1 MNQIINKQGNNLRVL
16 AIVQARMSSTRLPG
30 KVLKK
35 IGGTPLIS
43 LLFTR
48 LSKSLLIDQIIVACT
63 DNPKDDALVEY
74 LEDQK
79 IDYYRGDE
87 QDVLKRYYDCASQ
100 LQPQYIIRITADCPF
115 IDASIVDACIEEI
128 LENNHDYVSNTGIR
142 SYPDGLDVAVFKFSA
157 LEEAYNN
164 CKDPFG
170 REHVTPYMKESDHI
184 QKCNVQNDIDFSNIR
199 ITIDEAA
206 DLQVIR
212 NIYNHM
218 NNNDFSWKE
227 IIELMKKK
235 PEIFAKNSIIKRN
248 EGSKMTN
255 AEKLWKRAK
264 TIIPGG
270 NHLLS
275 KRPEQFA
282 PNLWPAYYSKAKGY
296 EIWDLD
302 NKKYKDMSIMGVGTN
317 ILGYSNDEI
326 DAEVIKSLKS
336 GNMSTLN
343 CPEEVYLA
351 ERLLEINEWAD
362 MVRFA
367 RTGGEA
373 NAIAVRISRAATS
386 KSKVA
391 ICGYHGW
398 HDWYLSAN
406 LQSEENLGNHHLKGI
421 YTAGVPKELEG
432 TSLTFR
438 YNNFRELEKIV
449 SENDI
454 GTIKMEVMRNEKP
467 KDNFLH
473 KVRKLA
479 TEKNI
484 VLIFDECTSG
494 FRETL
499 GGLYKKYDVQPDM
512 VLFGK
517 AMGNGYP
524 ITGVVGK
531 KEIMDHTQDTF
542 ISSTFWTERAG
553 PTAAIKTLEVME
565 RERSWEYITE
575 LGKYINS
582 AWKDIA
588 KRNELEIDIFGLSS
602 ITKYTLKTKNEFI
615 KYKTLITQEMLK
627 RGFLA
632 TNSVYVSFAH
642 DKKLVD
648 EYIDNLDEVFSII
661 SKCENTDLD
670 IDELLDGEVCH
681 VDFTRLN

>member
-1 MNQIINKQGNNLRVL
+1 MEKKQSNALKVL

-35 IGGTPLIS
+35 IGDTPLIS
-43 LLFTR
+43 LLVGR
-48 LSKSLLIDQIIVACT
+48 LSKSLLTDQVIIACT
-63 DNPKDDALVEY
+63 NNSKDDALVDY
-74 LEDQK
+74 LENEK
-79 IDYYRGDE
+79 IDYFRGDE
-87 QDVLKRYYDCASQ
+87 KDVLKRYYDCASQ
-100 LQPQYIIRITADCPF
+100 HQPEYIIRITADCPF
-115 IDASIVDACIEEI
+115 IDASIVDACVEEI
-128 LENNHDYVSNTGIR
+128 LENNHDYVSNTQIR
-142 SYPDGLDVAVFKFSA
+142 SYPDGLDVAVFKFSV
-157 LEEAYNN
+157 LKEAHNN

-184 QKCNVQNDIDFSNIR
+184 QKFNIQNDIDFSRIR
-199 ITIDEAA
+199 ITVDEAA

-218 NNNDFSWKE
+218 DGNDFSWTE
-227 IIELMKKK
+227 ITELMKKN
-235 PEIFAKNSIIKRN
+235 PDIFAENSIIERN
-248 EGSKMTN
+248 EGSRMTN
-255 AEKLWKRAK
+255 TAKLWKRAK
-264 TIIPGG
+264 SIIPGG

-296 EIWDLD
+296 EIWDLE
-302 NKKYKDMSIMGVGTN
+302 NNKYKDMSIMGIGTN
-317 ILGYSNDEI
+317 ILGYSNEEI
-326 DAEVIKSLKS
+326 DGEVIKSLKS

-373 NAIAVRISRAATS
+373 NAIAIRIARAASS

-406 LQSEENLGNHHLKGI
+406 LQSDENLGNHHLKGF

-432 TSLTFR
+432 TTLTFR
-438 YNNFRELEKIV
+438 YNNFHELEKIV

-454 GTIKMEVMRNEKP
+454 GTIKMEVMRNEEP
-467 KDNFLH
+467 RDNFLH

-494 FRETL
+494 FRETF

-512 VLFGK
+512 AMFGK
-517 AMGNGYP
+517 AMGNGYA

-531 KEIMDHTQDTF
+531 KEIMDHVQDTF
-542 ISSTFWTERAG
+542 ISSTFWTERVG

-565 RERSWEYITE
+565 RERSWEYISE
-575 LGKYINS
+575 LGKYINRS
-582 AWKDIA
+582 WRDIA
-588 KRNELEIDIFGLSS
+588 KRNELDIDIFGLSS
-602 ITKYTLKTKNEFI
+602 ITKYTLRTKNEFI

-648 EYIDNLDEVFSII
+648 EYIYNLDEVFAII
-661 SKCENTDLD
+661 SQCENSDLD
-670 IDELLDGEVCH
+670 IDELLDGDVCH
-681 VDFTRLN
+681 SEFTRLN

>member
-1 MNQIINKQGNNLRVL
+1 MENKQINNLRVL
-16 AIVQARMSSTRLPG
+16 AIVQARMSSVRLPG

-35 IGGTPLIS
+35 IGDTPLIS
-43 LLFTR
+43 LLVNR
-48 LSKSLLIDQIIVACT
+48 LSKSLLTDKIIIACT
-63 DNPKDDALVEY
+63 DNAKDDALVEY
-74 LEDQK
+74 LDYQK
-79 IDYYRGDE
+79 IDYFRGHE
-87 QDVLKRYYDCASQ
+87 KDVLKRFYDCANQFS
-100 LQPQYIIRITADCPF
+100 PEYVIRITADCPF

-128 LENNHDYVSNTGIR
+128 FENDHDYVSNTGIR
-142 SYPDGLDVAVFKFSA
+142 SYPDGLDVAVFKFSV
-157 LEEAYNN
+157 LEDAYKN
-164 CKDPFG
+164 CKEPFG
-170 REHVTPYMKESDHI
+170 REHVTPYMKESDHVQKFNI
-184 QKCNVQNDIDFSNIR
+184 QNESDFSKIR
-199 ITIDEAA
+199 ITVDEAA

-212 NIYNHM
+212 SIYNHLGTD
-218 NNNDFSWKE
+218 DFSWKE
-227 IIELMKKK
+227 IIDLKKKK
-235 PEIFAKNSIIKRN
+235 PEIFSENAITKRN
-248 EGSKMTN
+248 EGSRMTDTQ
-255 AEKLWKRAK
+255 KLWKRAK

-282 PNLWPAYYSKAKGY
+282 PNIWPAYYSKAKGC
-296 EIWDLD
+296 EIWDLE
-302 NKKYKDMSIMGVGTN
+302 NNKYKDMSIMGIGTN
-317 ILGYSNDEI
+317 ILGYSNEEI
-326 DAEVIKSLKS
+326 DREVIKSLQN

-351 ERLLEINEWAD
+351 ERLLEINEWAG

-373 NAIAVRISRAATS
+373 NAIAIRIARAAS
-386 KSKVA
+386 SRSKVA

-406 LQSEENLGNHHLKGI
+406 LQSEKNLGNHHLKGF

-432 TSLTFR
+432 TALTFK
-438 YNNFRELEKIV
+438 YNNFHELEKIV

-454 GTIKMEVMRNEKP
+454 GIIKMEVMRNEEP
-467 KDNFLH
+467 KDNFLQ

-494 FRETL
+494 FRETF

-512 VLFGK
+512 AMFGK
-517 AMGNGYP
+517 AMGNGYA

-531 KEIMDHTQDTF
+531 KEIMDHVQDTF

-553 PTAAIKTLEVME
+553 PTAALKTLEVME
-565 RERSWEYITE
+565 RERSWEYISE
-575 LGKYINS
+575 LGKYIKDS
-582 AWKDIA
+582 WKDIA
-588 KRNELEIDIFGLSS
+588 KRNELDIDIFGLSS
-602 ITKYTLKTKNEFI
+602 ITKYTLKTKNDFI
-615 KYKTLITQEMLK
+615 KYKTLIAQEMLK

-632 TNSVYVSFAH
+632 TNSVYVSLAH

-648 EYIDNLDEVFSII
+648 EYIDSLNEVFGMI
-661 SKCENTDLD
+661 SKCEDTDLD
-670 IDELLDGEVCH
+670 INELLDDEVCH